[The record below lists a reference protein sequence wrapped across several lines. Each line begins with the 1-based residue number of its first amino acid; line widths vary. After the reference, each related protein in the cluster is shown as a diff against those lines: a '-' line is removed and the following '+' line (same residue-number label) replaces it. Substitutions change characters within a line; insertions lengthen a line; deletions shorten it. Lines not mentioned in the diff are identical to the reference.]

1 MLPPF
6 LCRGCFV
13 ACVYVQAELTDCTAS
28 PPLAAKSIEEA
39 IEAELPLVV
48 W

>member
-1 MLPPF
+1 MESIGFGANEGIWDRPP
-6 LCRGCFV
+6 V
-13 ACVYVQAELTDCTAS
+13 
-28 PPLAAKSIEEA
+28 AAKSIEEA